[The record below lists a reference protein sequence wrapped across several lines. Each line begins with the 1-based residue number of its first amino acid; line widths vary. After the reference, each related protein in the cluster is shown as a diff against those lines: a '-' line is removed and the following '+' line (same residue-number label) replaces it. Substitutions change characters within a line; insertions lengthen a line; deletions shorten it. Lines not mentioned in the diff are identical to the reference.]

1 MSPMSDQPL
10 TLSALTTT
18 LVQFHR
24 EIILPDIHRIV
35 GEVVG
40 ASERRLQGTL
50 DGIVHKLDELETEY
64 QALKAGLGRLEER
77 IDRVEE
83 RLASV
88 EARLQSLEGQ
98 YQDLLASLH
107 RLEERLS
114 RVEAQVDLVV
124 AAQGKDALRAEVAD
138 LRARVGVL
146 QLQVRNIEK
155 RLDRE
160 P

>member
-18 LVQFHR
+18 LVQLHR

-35 GEVVG
+35 GEVIG

-50 DGIVHKLDELETEY
+50 DGIVHKLDKLETEY
-64 QALKAGLGRLEER
+64 QALKAGLE
-77 IDRVEE
+77 RVEE
-83 RLASV
+83 RLSAV
-88 EARLQSLEGQ
+88 EGRLQSLERQ
-98 YQDLLASLH
+98 YDDLRASLH

-114 RVEAQVDLVV
+114 RVEAQVDVVV
-124 AAQGKDALRAEVAD
+124 AAQGKDPLRAEVAD
-138 LRARVGVL
+138 LRARVDVL

-160 P
+160 R